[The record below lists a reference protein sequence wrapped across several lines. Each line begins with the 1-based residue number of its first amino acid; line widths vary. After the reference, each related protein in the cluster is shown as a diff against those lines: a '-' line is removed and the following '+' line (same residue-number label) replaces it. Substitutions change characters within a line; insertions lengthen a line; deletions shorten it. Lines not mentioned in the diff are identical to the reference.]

1 MQDSPNG
8 QNGSQSPPPRHKLG
22 FVGQLAKQFIDSK
35 LTPLIIIV
43 AILLGIGATLMLPRE
58 EEPQITVPIADV
70 FVQMPGASA
79 RDVEQRVTVPME
91 KLIKEL
97 PGVEYV
103 YSTTRPG
110 SSLVIV
116 RFVVGQN
123 TEDAIVQLY
132 NKLYANFDKIPAGVS
147 QPLIKSRAINDVPIL
162 ALTLSG
168 DGVSGT
174 ELRQIAAQLDEQIKQ
189 VPDVSETT
197 IIGGQKRQLRV
208 ELDPTRLKA
217 YGLTPLEISQAF
229 QSQNSEL
236 AGGALSQN
244 NQSFLVRTQSFI
256 RSPED
261 AKGLVIAVANN
272 QPVYLRDVASVTD
285 GAEEPASYVLF
296 GYGDVA
302 QEHGAKH
309 DAKDSAKHDQK
320 EASNKHKGETEA
332 VTIAIAKRG
341 GANAIQVSHRVLHKL
356 EEIKHN
362 YIPKNIDLTVTRDY
376 GETAAERSNE
386 LLFHM
391 LIAVG
396 SVTVLMWFAMGRRE
410 AIVVAVSIPVTLALT
425 LASFVFYGFSL
436 NRVTF
441 FALIFSIG
449 ILVDDAI
456 VVVENVGRH
465 LDLPENKTRL
475 KYSPNRQRTLR
486 QIVLEAVDEVG
497 NPTILATVAVIAAIL
512 PMAFVGGLMGPYM
525 RPIPLGASAAMIFSA
540 LVAFI
545 VVPWTTLKVFAGG
558 HHGGHQAGEEDAL
571 SKLYRRFMYPLVH
584 YPKKGTTFL
593 IATTLALVVIVVGM
607 AGFKL
612 VILKMLPFDN
622 KSELQVVIN
631 MPEGTTLE
639 QTARATRELGQYL
652 ASVPEVTHYQSYI
665 GTSSPYNF
673 NGLVRHYFLRSGSN
687 VADIQVNFL
696 PREERKR
703 QSHDIAK
710 AMRPKL
716 KEIGDRYSARIQVA
730 EIPPGPPVL
739 QTLVTEVYGPN
750 YQGQIDVAK
759 EIYQLYKSTD
769 GVVDVDWYVESPQTD
784 YHLVIDREK
793 ATLNGISPTQIS
805 QVLQMAI
812 SGQNVGLLHDENSR
826 EDVAINLR
834 FSQSSRTSL
843 EDLKAL
849 NVKGANGNLVPLSSL
864 VKTETAT
871 VDTSI
876 YHKNLQPVVYVLGDV
891 SGRVESSVYAMLAL
905 QPQIDKL
912 TPPTGEKIKTYLTE
926 QPPTTETYSMKWDG
940 EWQVTYEVFRDL
952 SIAFAVVML
961 LIYALVVGWFQSF
974 TTPLA
979 IMVAIPFSLVGIMPA
994 HWLMGSFFTAT
1005 SMIGFIAGAGI
1016 VVRNSIILVD
1026 FIELRLKEGM
1036 PLEEAVIDAGAVRF
1050 RPMLLT
1056 AAAVIVG
1063 SAIILADPIFQGLAI
1078 SLMAG
1083 EVASLL
1089 LSRSAVPIL
1098 YYKLWRNKKPPILES
1113 AEEEQEIAIA
1123 ATVDI

>member
-1 MQDSPNG
+1 MPNNDHE
-8 QNGSQSPPPRHKLG
+8 QHPAQPYEFG
-22 FVGQLAKQFIDSK
+22 FVGRLAKQFIDSK
-35 LTPLIIIV
+35 LTPLIIVV
-43 AILLGIGATLMLPRE
+43 ALLLGIGATFILPRE
-58 EEPQITVPIADV
+58 EEPQITVPMVDV

-79 RDVEQRVTVPME
+79 KDVEQRVTMPME

-103 YSTTRPG
+103 YSTSRPG

-116 RFVVGQN
+116 RFLVGQN
-123 TEDAIVQLY
+123 TEDSIVQLY
-132 NKLYANFDKIPAGVS
+132 NKLYANFDKIPPGVS
-147 QPLIKSRAINDVPIL
+147 QPLIKSRSIDDVPIL
-162 ALTLSG
+162 TLTLWGEQSTG
-168 DGVSGT
+168 A

-208 ELDPTRLKA
+208 DLDPARLKGF
-217 YGLTPLEISQAF
+217 GLTPLEISNALQA
-229 QSQNSEL
+229 QNKEL
-236 AGGALSQN
+236 ASGALSQN

-256 RSPED
+256 RSVED
-261 AKGLVIAVANN
+261 AKGLVVAVANN
-272 QPVYLRDVASVTD
+272 QPVYLRDVATVTD
-285 GAEEPASYVLF
+285 GSEEPASYVFF
-296 GYGDVA
+296 GQGSG
-302 QEHGAKH
+302 EHPQSKIPNP
-309 DAKDSAKHDQK
+309 KS
-320 EASNKHKGETEA
+320 SGETEA
-332 VTIAIAKRG
+332 VTIAIAKRP

-356 EEIKHN
+356 EQIRHN
-362 YIPKNIDLTVTRDY
+362 YIPDNVHLTVTRDY

-396 SVTVLMWFAMGRRE
+396 SVTLLMWFVMGKKEAM
-410 AIVVAVSIPVTLALT
+410 VVAVSIPVTLSLT
-425 LASFVFYGFSL
+425 LASFVFYGFTL

-465 LDLPENKTRL
+465 LQLPENQNRL
-475 KYSPNRQRTLR
+475 KQSPNRRRTLI
-486 QIVLEAVDEVG
+486 QIILEAVDEVG
-497 NPTILATVAVIAAIL
+497 NPTILATLAVIAAIL

-525 RPIPLGASAAMIFSA
+525 RPIPLGASAAMIFSL

-545 VVPWTTLKVFAGG
+545 VVPWTTLRVFGG
-558 HHGGHQAGEEDAL
+558 STHHHAHEHQEDAL
-571 SKLYRRFMYPLVH
+571 TWLYRRFMYPLIH
-584 YPKKGTTFL
+584 YPRRGTTFL
-593 IATTLALVVIVVGM
+593 VATVLALVVVVGGL
-607 AGFKL
+607 AGFRL

-622 KSELQVVIN
+622 KSELQVVVN

-639 QTARATRELGQYL
+639 QTARVTREMGQYL
-652 ASVPEVTHYQSYI
+652 ATVPEVINYQSYV
-665 GTSSPYNF
+665 GTASPYNF
-673 NGLVRHYFLRSGSN
+673 NGLVRHYFLRSGPN

-696 PREERKR
+696 HKGDRSR

-716 KEIGDRYSARIQVA
+716 KAIADRYGARIQVA

-739 QTLVTEVYGPN
+739 QTLVTEIYGPD
-750 YQGQIDVAK
+750 YQGQIDLAK
-759 EIYQLYKSTD
+759 QIRQLYQSTD
-769 GVVDVDWYVESPQTD
+769 GVVDVDWYVEAPQTD

-793 ATLNGISPTQIS
+793 AALNGISPAQIS
-805 QVLQMAI
+805 DVLQMALG
-812 SGQNVGLLHDENSR
+812 GQNVGLLHDENAR
-826 EDVAINLR
+826 EDVTINLR
-834 FSQSSRTSL
+834 LGQSSRTSL
-843 EDLKAL
+843 DDLKAL
-849 NVKGANGNLVPLSSL
+849 NLKGTNGNLVPLSAL
-864 VKTETAT
+864 VKTENAIA
-871 VDTSI
+871 DTSI

-891 SGRVESSVYAMLAL
+891 SGRVESAVYAMLNL
-905 QPQIDKL
+905 QPKIDQL
-912 TPPTGEKIKTYLTE
+912 VPPTGVKVQTYLTE
-926 QPPTTETYSMKWDG
+926 QPPTNETYAIKWDG

-952 SIAFAVVML
+952 GIAFAVVL
-961 LIYALVVGWFQSF
+961 VLIYALVVGWFQSF
-974 TTPLA
+974 MTPLV
-979 IMVAIPFSLVGIMPA
+979 IMAAIPFSLIGIMPA

-1036 PLEEAVIDAGAVRF
+1036 PLEAAVIDAGAVRF

-1056 AAAVIVG
+1056 AAAVVVG

-1098 YYKLWRNKKPPILES
+1098 YYKLWKKREAHPPT
-1113 AEEEQEIAIA
+1113 ADVEIDQLDGEKNYGSPAG
-1123 ATVDI
+1123 

>member
-1 MQDSPNG
+1 MPNNDHE
-8 QNGSQSPPPRHKLG
+8 QHPAQPYEFG
-22 FVGQLAKQFIDSK
+22 FVGRLAKQFIDSK
-35 LTPLIIIV
+35 LTPLIIVV
-43 AILLGIGATLMLPRE
+43 ALLLGIGATFILPRE
-58 EEPQITVPIADV
+58 EEPQITVPMADV

-79 RDVEQRVTVPME
+79 KDVEQRVTMPME

-103 YSTTRPG
+103 YSTSRPG

-116 RFVVGQN
+116 RFLVGQN
-123 TEDAIVQLY
+123 TEDSIVQLY
-132 NKLYANFDKIPAGVS
+132 NKLYANFDKIPPGVS
-147 QPLIKSRAINDVPIL
+147 QPLIKSRSIDDVPIL
-162 ALTLSG
+162 TLTLWGEQSTG
-168 DGVSGT
+168 A

-208 ELDPTRLKA
+208 DLDPARLKGF
-217 YGLTPLEISQAF
+217 GLTPLEISNALQA
-229 QSQNSEL
+229 QNKEL
-236 AGGALSQN
+236 ASGALSQN

-256 RSPED
+256 RSVED
-261 AKGLVIAVANN
+261 AKGLVVAVANN
-272 QPVYLRDVASVTD
+272 QPVYLRDVATVTD
-285 GAEEPASYVLF
+285 GSEEPASYVFF
-296 GYGDVA
+296 GQGSG
-302 QEHGAKH
+302 EHPQSKIPNS
-309 DAKDSAKHDQK
+309 KS
-320 EASNKHKGETEA
+320 SGETEA
-332 VTIAIAKRG
+332 VTIAIAKRP

-356 EEIKHN
+356 EQIRHN
-362 YIPKNIDLTVTRDY
+362 YIPDNVHLTVTRDY

-396 SVTVLMWFAMGRRE
+396 SVTLLMWFVMGKKEAM
-410 AIVVAVSIPVTLALT
+410 VVAVSIPVTLSLT
-425 LASFVFYGFSL
+425 LASFVFYGFTL

-465 LDLPENKTRL
+465 LQLPENQNRL
-475 KYSPNRQRTLR
+475 KQSPNRRRTLI
-486 QIVLEAVDEVG
+486 QIILEAVDEVG
-497 NPTILATVAVIAAIL
+497 NPTILATLAVIAAIL

-525 RPIPLGASAAMIFSA
+525 RPIPLGASAAMIFSL

-545 VVPWTTLKVFAGG
+545 VVPWTTLRVFGG
-558 HHGGHQAGEEDAL
+558 STHHHAHEHQEDAL
-571 SKLYRRFMYPLVH
+571 TQLYRRFMYPLIH
-584 YPKKGTTFL
+584 YPRRGTTFL
-593 IATTLALVVIVVGM
+593 VATVLALVVVVGGL
-607 AGFKL
+607 AGFRL

-622 KSELQVVIN
+622 KSELQVVVN

-639 QTARATRELGQYL
+639 QTARVTREMGQYL
-652 ASVPEVTHYQSYI
+652 ATVPEVINYQSYV
-665 GTSSPYNF
+665 GTASPYNF
-673 NGLVRHYFLRSGSN
+673 NGLVRHYFLRSGPN

-696 PREERKR
+696 PKGDRSR

-716 KEIGDRYSARIQVA
+716 KAIADRYGARIQVA

-739 QTLVTEVYGPN
+739 QTLVTEIYGPD
-750 YQGQIDVAK
+750 YQGQIDLAK
-759 EIYQLYKSTD
+759 QIRQFYQSTD
-769 GVVDVDWYVESPQTD
+769 GVVDVDWYVEAPQTD

-793 ATLNGISPTQIS
+793 AALNGISPAQIS
-805 QVLQMAI
+805 DVLQMALG
-812 SGQNVGLLHDENSR
+812 GQNVGLLHDENAR
-826 EDVAINLR
+826 EDVTINLR
-834 FSQSSRTSL
+834 LGQSSRTSL
-843 EDLKAL
+843 DDLKAL
-849 NVKGANGNLVPLSSL
+849 NLKGTNGNLVPLSAL
-864 VKTETAT
+864 VKTENAIA
-871 VDTSI
+871 DTSI

-891 SGRVESSVYAMLAL
+891 SGRVESAVYAMLNL
-905 QPQIDKL
+905 QPKIDQL
-912 TPPTGEKIKTYLTE
+912 VPPTGVKVQTYLTE
-926 QPPTTETYSMKWDG
+926 QPPTNETYAIKWDG

-952 SIAFAVVML
+952 GIAFAVVL
-961 LIYALVVGWFQSF
+961 VLIYALVVGWFQSF
-974 TTPLA
+974 MTPLV
-979 IMVAIPFSLVGIMPA
+979 IMAAIPFSLIGIMSA

-1036 PLEEAVIDAGAVRF
+1036 PLEAAVIDAGAVRF

-1056 AAAVIVG
+1056 AAAVVVG
-1063 SAIILADPIFQGLAI
+1063 SAIILTDPIFQGLAI

-1098 YYKLWRNKKPPILES
+1098 YYKLWKKREVHPPT
-1113 AEEEQEIAIA
+1113 ADVEIDQLDGEKNYGSPAG
-1123 ATVDI
+1123 